1 MILKLAW
8 RNIWRNRRRTWIT
21 VASILFAV
29 LLSSLMEALQKGA
42 WNHMIGNMV
51 NYYTGYAQVHG
62 RGYWEEQV
70 IDNSFSLEG
79 FRADMGDQ
87 EIPQLSGYLPRL
99 ESFALASTGN
109 KTSGVLIAGVVPDAE
124 DKMSDVS
131 SRIVRGTF
139 FEEDSEAVLIGE
151 GLAEHLNLEVQDTLI
166 LISQGYQGV
175 NAAGKYPVSGIV
187 RFGSPELS
195 KQMVYMPL
203 AAAQWFFGAAD
214 RVTSVA
220 LDITAQ
226 KRIPGV
232 VAALESR
239 LDTIN
244 YEVMSWEEML
254 PELLE
259 AKAMDSAGNYV
270 VYFILYM
277 VITFG
282 ILGTILM
289 MLKEREYEFGILVAI
304 GMHKLQLTLVTWVEI
319 ILMGLTGSL
328 MGILAAFPVVW
339 YFRVFPLRFT
349 GDMAEMLE
357 KFGFEPIFPAELNVG
372 IFVWQAAIVLSIT
385 ALLAVF
391 PWLKIRKLK
400 VVAAMKRH

>member
-1 MILKLAW
+1 MILKMAW

-29 LLSSLMEALQKGA
+29 LLSSLMESLQKGA
-42 WNHMIGNMV
+42 WNNMIGNMV
-51 NYYTGYAQVHG
+51 NYYTGYAQVHSKG
-62 RGYWEEQV
+62 FWEEQV
-70 IDNSFSLEG
+70 IDNAFSLEEFVAEVG
-79 FRADMGDQ
+79 PDAVGG
-87 EIPQLSGYLPRL
+87 LSGYLPRI

-109 KTSGVLIAGVVPDAE
+109 KTSGVLIAGVSPGAE
-124 DKMSDVS
+124 DEMSDVAA
-131 SRIVRGTF
+131 RIVQGSYL
-139 FEEDSEAVLIGE
+139 EESSDAVLIGE
-151 GLAEHLNLEVQDTLI
+151 ELAVHLNLGPGDTLI

-214 RVTSVA
+214 RVTAVA
-220 LDITAQ
+220 LDIPSP
-226 KRIPGV
+226 KKIEGV
-232 VAALESR
+232 IAALESR
-239 LDTIN
+239 LDTSL

-289 MLKEREYEFGILVAI
+289 MLKEREYEFGILIAI
-304 GMHKLQLTLVTWVEI
+304 GMHKLQLAVVTWVEI

-328 MGILAAFPVVW
+328 LGILAAFPVVW
-339 YFRVFPLRFT
+339 YFQVFPLRFT
-349 GDMAEMLE
+349 GDMGDMLE
-357 KFGFEPIFPAELNVG
+357 KFGFEPIFPAELNPV
-372 IFVWQAAIVLSIT
+372 IFAWQALIVLCIT

-391 PWLKIRKLK
+391 PWLKIKRLK
-400 VVAAMKRH
+400 PVEAMKSH

>member
-1 MILKLAW
+1 
-8 RNIWRNRRRTWIT
+8 
-21 VASILFAV
+21 
-29 LLSSLMEALQKGA
+29 
-42 WNHMIGNMV
+42 MIGNMV
-51 NYYTGYAQVHG
+51 NYYTGYAQIHS
-62 RGYWEEQV
+62 RGYWDEQV
-70 IDNSFSLEG
+70 IDNSFSLER
-79 FRADMGDQ
+79 FDADVGDR
-87 EIPQLSGYLPRL
+87 EVPLVSGYLPRL

-109 KTSGVLIAGVVPDAE
+109 KTSGVLIAGVVPGAE

-131 SRIVRGTF
+131 SRIVRGTYF
-139 FEEDSEAVLIGE
+139 DEQSEAVLIGE
-151 GLAEHLNLEVQDTLI
+151 DLAAHLNLEVQDTLI

-220 LDITAQ
+220 LDIPAQ
-226 KRIPGV
+226 KHIPGV
-232 VAALESR
+232 IAALESQ
-239 LDTIN
+239 LDTAN

-349 GDMAEMLE
+349 GDMAKMLE
-357 KFGFEPIFPAELNVG
+357 KFGFEPIFPAELNVR
-372 IFVWQAAIVLSIT
+372 IFVWQAAIVLAIT
-385 ALLAVF
+385 ALLAIF

-400 VVAAMKRH
+400 AVEAMKHH